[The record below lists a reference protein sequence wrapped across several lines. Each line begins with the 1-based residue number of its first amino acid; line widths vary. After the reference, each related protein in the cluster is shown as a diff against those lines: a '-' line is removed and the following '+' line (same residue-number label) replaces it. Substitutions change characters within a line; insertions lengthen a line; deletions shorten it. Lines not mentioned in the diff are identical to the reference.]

1 MDAVTYPND
10 KVKAFMQ
17 KNLIAVK
24 LSAGTQPLTGQF
36 KITWTPTFIILD
48 QDGREHYRAVGYE
61 SPEEFIPFL
70 LMGMARINFDKG
82 NYPRAIA
89 LLEQITAEYP
99 HSTVAAE
106 SVYLLGVSRYKTNHK
121 VQDLKQIYETLKAKY
136 PDSEW
141 VKRAQPYSL
150 LPNK

>member
-10 KVKAFMQ
+10 KVKAFIQ

-24 LSAGTQPLTGQF
+24 LLAGAQPLTGQF
-36 KITWTPTFIILD
+36 KVTWTPTFIILD
-48 QDGREHYRAVGYE
+48 RNGQEHYRAVGYE

-70 LMGMARINFDKG
+70 LMGIARINFDKG
-82 NYPRAIA
+82 NYPRVIV
-89 LLEQITAEYP
+89 LLEQILAEYP
-99 HSTVAAE
+99 HSTVAPE
-106 SVYLLGVSRYKTNHK
+106 SVYLLGVSRFKTTHK
-121 VQDLKQIYETLKAKY
+121 AQDLRQIYETLKIKY
-136 PDSEW
+136 PYSEW